1 MKLRENSLDWAATVG
16 AVGGV
21 FGALFA
27 YDVVQRVAI
36 RFGSHAHQ
44 RAVSRMARWIN
55 RAASL
60 AAGTRYHVEGLHH
73 VEAGRAYLV
82 VANHQSLYDIAMA
95 SDFLE
100 QLEPRYVSKHEL
112 ARGVPGVSY
121 NLRRGGSACI
131 DRRDPA
137 QAVAAIEDI
146 GRRAQQGGFSVVIFP
161 EGTRSKTGAMRPF
174 REAGLRALVR
184 SAPGMEI
191 LPVTTVGGSKLFRH
205 DLKPITR
212 NVELGFIVHA
222 PVAAPD
228 PDDAEAF
235 TAFVHRLE
243 ATIAS
248 ALPER
253 DRQGRA
259 AEE

>member
-1 MKLRENSLDWAATVG
+1 MKLRENSLDWAATV
-16 AVGGV
+16 ASVGGV

-36 RFGSHAHQ
+36 RFGVNAHQ
-44 RAVSRMARWIN
+44 RAVSGMARSIN
-55 RAASL
+55 RAAAL
-60 AAGTRYHVEGLHH
+60 AGTRYHVEGRQHL
-73 VEAGRAYLV
+73 AQGRAYLV
-82 VANHQSLYDIAMA
+82 VMNHQSLFDIAMA
-95 SDFLE
+95 SDFLDR
-100 QLEPRYVSKHEL
+100 LEPRYVSKHEL
-112 ARGVPGVSY
+112 ARGVPGVSF

-131 DRRDPA
+131 DRRDPG
-137 QAVAAIEDI
+137 QAVAAIEDL
-146 GRRAQQGGFSVVIFP
+146 GRRAQRENFSVVIFP

-174 REAGLRALVR
+174 REAGLRALCR

-191 LPVTTVGGSKLFRH
+191 LPVTSVGGARLFRH
-205 DLKPITR
+205 NLKPITR

-222 PVAAPD
+222 PVAAAD
-228 PDDAEAF
+228 PGDAEAF

-253 DRQGRA
+253 DRAGRA
-259 AEE
+259 AED